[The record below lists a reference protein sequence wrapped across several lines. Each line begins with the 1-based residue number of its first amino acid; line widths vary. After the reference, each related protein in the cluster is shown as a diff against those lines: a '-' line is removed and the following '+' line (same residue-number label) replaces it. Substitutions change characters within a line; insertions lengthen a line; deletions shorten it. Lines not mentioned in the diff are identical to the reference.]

1 MRRLAGTD
9 SGRLTGETRGQDG
22 LSVSDLRE
30 TLDEVGI
37 CTWSLDPCT
46 GRVTVSENCR
56 HVLGVPAR
64 RLPDHDAFQ
73 AVVHPEDRAARAAAV
88 CGALERGGRYSIEY
102 RVCKPGGEI
111 RWVRSLGRAERSRSS
126 RPARFRG
133 IVYCIDARRQAETR
147 LQRLQADLIHVARL
161 SAMGEMAS
169 ALAHELNQPL
179 GAIGNYVAACDC
191 FLAEPGT
198 VQVDAA
204 RDALAAVAGQTQR
217 AGAIIRR
224 LRDFVTRGETDR
236 RFESVAGLVEDA
248 CVLALVETREHGIEA
263 RVDPGPPGIQVLA
276 DRVQI
281 QQVLVNL
288 IRNACEAMRD
298 GAHRNLAVVA
308 AAQADRSVRI
318 SVSDTGPGVAEAV
331 AETLFQPFVTTKSAG
346 MGVGLSVSR
355 SIVHAHGG
363 RFWVDSSAAAGATFH
378 FTLPMAGD

>member
-1 MRRLAGTD
+1 MQRLERTL
-9 SGRLTGETRGQDG
+9 SGRGPG
-22 LSVSDLRE
+22 LHQELSARDLRE

-37 CTWSLDPCT
+37 CTWSLDPAT

-56 HVLGVPAR
+56 HVLGVSAR
-64 RLPDHDAFQ
+64 RLSDHDAFQ

-88 CGALERGGRYSIEY
+88 RGALERGGRYSIEY
-102 RVCKPGGEI
+102 RVRQADGEI
-111 RWVRSLGRAERSRSS
+111 RWVRSHGRAELGRGA
-126 RPARFRG
+126 RPIRFRG
-133 IVYCIDARRQAETR
+133 VIYCIDEHRQAEAR
-147 LQRLQADLIHVARL
+147 LQRLQADLIHVSRL

-179 GAIGNYVAACDC
+179 GAVSNYAAACDQL
-191 FLAEPGT
+191 LAEPGH
-198 VQVDAA
+198 VQIEAA
-204 RDALAAVAGQTQR
+204 RSALAAAAGQAQR

-236 RFESVAGLVEDA
+236 RMERVADLIGDA
-248 CVLALVETREHGIEA
+248 CDLALVGTRELGIETRI
-263 RVDPGPPGIQVLA
+263 DPGPLGLHVLV

-298 GAHRNLAVVA
+298 SARRDLAITVA
-308 AAQADRSVRI
+308 APRSGQVRI

-331 AETLFQPFVTTKSAG
+331 AGTLFQPFVTTKPTG

-355 SIVHAHGG
+355 SIVNAHGG
-363 RFWVDSSAAAGATFH
+363 TFWVDSTATGGATFH
-378 FTLPMAGD
+378 FTLPTAED